1 MSATGHVGVGHGGRL
16 LEAHATN
23 RRTCRVV
30 RPAAYDQAM
39 IDATLF
45 QADAWRPFVTA
56 LRNSMPPEVAEAEFR
71 GTMAP
76 GAFGGS
82 ITYDGDHRLPGLGL
96 ERGERP
102 TDRLRSL
109 AGLAGGQA
117 VAVRGVTTRSGA
129 AVVSIVPSAPQVS
142 FAMGSNLLENVH
154 LVAGAHPEPYRR
166 EPIRYD
172 VAVSAGAD
180 AATVTALIRQLLPDA
195 RPADPSELATAEA
208 DLGVALPDDVRALY
222 LAAAEGTLVLQ
233 PADRERFY
241 GLRIVPLADAAAR
254 AYLEPQAR
262 YLSWTHGAT
271 EVVAPDPHGRMQPLA
286 ASPAW
291 FVVGDD
297 GGGNL
302 YVIDL
307 APGPQ
312 GTFGQVLFVD
322 HETSAGARWLAPSLT
337 ELLTERPATLAKL
350 GPEDGLLVRVGSRT
364 GRTLA
369 DVQPETEV
377 LYVRAATAPADLSAL
392 TGHRRL
398 RTVITESAVVA
409 DLPAVTELPALEYLQ
424 LDVAGWQQL
433 LRAGQVPSTL
443 LAAGLS
449 GRAGWTDTVEV
460 VNALLAARKQEPIQV
475 IDVAVQL

>member
-1 MSATGHVGVGHGGRL
+1 
-16 LEAHATN
+16 
-23 RRTCRVV
+23 
-30 RPAAYDQAM
+30 M

-45 QADAWRPFVTA
+45 QADVWRPFVTA
-56 LRNSMPPEVAEAEFR
+56 LRDSMPLEAAEAEFR
-71 GTMAP
+71 GTLAP
-76 GAFGGS
+76 DTFGGS
-82 ITYDGDHRLPGLGL
+82 ITYDGDHRLAGLDLEPG
-96 ERGERP
+96 EQP
-102 TDRLRSL
+102 TDKLRAL
-109 AGLAGGQA
+109 AGLTGGQA

-142 FAMGSNLLENVH
+142 FGMRDLLENVH

-172 VAVSAGAD
+172 VAVPAEAD
-180 AATVTALIRQLLPDA
+180 AATVTALVRQLLPDA

-233 PADRERFY
+233 PADQERFY

-262 YLSWTHGAT
+262 YLSWTYGAT
-271 EVVAPDPHGRMQPLA
+271 EVVAPDPYGRMQPLA

-302 YVIDL
+302 YVVDL
-307 APGPQ
+307 APGPR

-322 HETSAGARWLAPSLT
+322 HETSAGARWLASSLT
-337 ELLTERPATLAKL
+337 ALLTERPATLAEL
-350 GPEDGLLVRVGSRT
+350 GPEGGLLVRVGSRS

-377 LYVRAATAPADLSAL
+377 LYVSAATVPADLSAL
-392 TGHRRL
+392 SGHRRL

-409 DLPAVTELPALEYLQ
+409 DLSAVTELPALEYLQ
-424 LDVAGWQQL
+424 LDVAGWRQL

-443 LAAGLS
+443 LAAGLR

-460 VNALLAARKQEPIQV
+460 VNGLLAARNQDPVQV

>member
-1 MSATGHVGVGHGGRL
+1 
-16 LEAHATN
+16 
-23 RRTCRVV
+23 
-30 RPAAYDQAM
+30 M

-56 LRNSMPPEVAEAEFR
+56 LRNSMPPEAGKAEFR

-82 ITYDGDHRLPGLGL
+82 ITYDGDHRLLGL
-96 ERGERP
+96 DLKRGERP
-102 TDRLRSL
+102 TDMLRSL
-109 AGLAGGQA
+109 TELTGGQA
-117 VAVRGVTTRSGA
+117 VAVRGVTTHSGA
-129 AVVSIVPSAPQVS
+129 ATVSIVPSAPQVS
-142 FAMGSNLLENVH
+142 FGMGSDLLEDVH

-166 EPIRYD
+166 EPVRYD
-172 VAVSAGAD
+172 VASSPGAD
-180 AATVTALIRQLLPDA
+180 AATVTALVRQLLPDA
-195 RPADPSELATAEA
+195 RPADPSELAAAEA
-208 DLGVALPDDVRALY
+208 DLGVALPDDVRALF

-233 PADRERFY
+233 PADRDRLH

-254 AYLEPQAR
+254 ACLEPQAR
-262 YLSWTHGAT
+262 YLSWRYGAT
-271 EVVAPDPHGRMQPLA
+271 EVVAPDPHGRMQQLA

-302 YVIDL
+302 YVVDL

-322 HETSAGARWLAPSLT
+322 HEMSAGARWLAPSLT
-337 ELLTERPATLAKL
+337 ELLTERPTTLAKL
-350 GPEDGLLVRVGSRT
+350 GPEGGLLVRAGSRS

-369 DVQPETEV
+369 DVQPTTEV
-377 LYVRAATAPADLSAL
+377 LYIRAGAAPSDLSAL
-392 TGHRRL
+392 AGHRL
-398 RTVITESAVVA
+398 RTLVTESAVVA

-460 VNALLAARKQEPIQV
+460 VNGLLAAWEQEPIQV
-475 IDVAVQL
+475 IDVPVQL

>member
-1 MSATGHVGVGHGGRL
+1 
-16 LEAHATN
+16 
-23 RRTCRVV
+23 
-30 RPAAYDQAM
+30 M

-56 LRNSMPPEVAEAEFR
+56 LRNSIPPEAGQAEFR

-82 ITYDGDHRLPGLGL
+82 IAYDGDHRLPGLSL

-102 TDRLRSL
+102 TDMLRPL
-109 AGLAGGQA
+109 AELTGGQA
-117 VAVRGVTTRSGA
+117 VAVRGITTPSGA
-129 AVVSIVPSAPQVS
+129 AMVSIVPSTPQVS
-142 FAMGSNLLENVH
+142 FGMGSDLLEDVH

-166 EPIRYD
+166 QPVRYD
-172 VAVSAGAD
+172 TAVSAGAD
-180 AATVTALIRQLLPDA
+180 AATVTALVRQLLPDA
-195 RPADPSELATAEA
+195 RPADPSELDAAEA
-208 DLGVALPDDVRALY
+208 DLGVALPDDVRALF
-222 LAAAEGTLVLQ
+222 LAAAEGTLILQ
-233 PADRERFY
+233 PTDRERFY
-241 GLRIVPLADAAAR
+241 GLRIVPLTDAAAR

-271 EVVAPDPHGRMQPLA
+271 EVVAPDPHGRMQQLA

-291 FVVGDD
+291 FVVGED

-302 YVIDL
+302 YVVDL

-312 GTFGQVLFVD
+312 GTLGQVLFVD
-322 HETSAGARWLAPSLT
+322 HEMSAGARWLAPSLT
-337 ELLTERPATLAKL
+337 QLLTERPATLAKP
-350 GPEDGLLVRVGSRT
+350 GPEGGLLVRVGSRS
-364 GRTLA
+364 GKTLA
-369 DVQPETEV
+369 DVQPTTEV
-377 LYVRAATAPADLSAL
+377 LYIRAAAAPCDLSAL
-392 TGHRRL
+392 AGHRL
-398 RTVITESAVVA
+398 RTLVTESAAVA

-460 VNALLAARKQEPIQV
+460 VNGLLAAWNQEPIQV

>member
-1 MSATGHVGVGHGGRL
+1 
-16 LEAHATN
+16 
-23 RRTCRVV
+23 
-30 RPAAYDQAM
+30 M
-39 IDATLF
+39 IDTTLF
-45 QADAWRPFVTA
+45 QAEAWRLFVTA
-56 LRNSMPPEVAEAEFR
+56 LRNSMPPEVGEAEFR

-82 ITYDGDHRLPGLGL
+82 VAYDGDHRVLGLGL

-102 TDRLRSL
+102 TDMLRSL
-109 AGLAGGQA
+109 AELTGGQA

-129 AVVSIVPSAPQVS
+129 AVVSIVPSAAQVS
-142 FAMGSNLLENVH
+142 FGMGSDLLEDVH
-154 LVAGAHPEPYRR
+154 LVPGAHPEPYRR
-166 EPIRYD
+166 EPVRCD

-180 AATVTALIRQLLPDA
+180 AATVTALVRQLLPDA
-195 RPADPSELATAEA
+195 RPVDPSELAAAEA
-208 DLGVALPDDVRALY
+208 DLGVALPDDVRALF

-254 AYLEPQAR
+254 AYLQPQAR
-262 YLSWTHGAT
+262 YLSWRYGAT
-271 EVVAPDPHGRMQPLA
+271 EVVAPDPHGRMQQLA

-302 YVIDL
+302 YVVDL

-312 GTFGQVLFVD
+312 GTVGQVLFVD
-322 HETSAGARWLAPSLT
+322 HEMSAGARWLAPSLT

-350 GPEDGLLVRVGSRT
+350 GPEGGLLVRVGSRS
-364 GRTLA
+364 GKTLA
-369 DVQPETEV
+369 DVQPTTEV
-377 LYVRAATAPADLSAL
+377 LYIRAAAAPCDLSAL
-392 TGHRRL
+392 AGHRL
-398 RTVITESAVVA
+398 RTLVTESAVVA
-409 DLPAVTELPALEYLQ
+409 DLRAVTELPALEYLQ

-433 LRAGQVPSTL
+433 LAAGQVPSTL
-443 LAAGLS
+443 LAAGLT
-449 GRAGWTDTVEV
+449 GRAGWADTVEV
-460 VNALLAARKQEPIQV
+460 VNGLLAAWKQEPIRV

>member
-1 MSATGHVGVGHGGRL
+1 
-16 LEAHATN
+16 
-23 RRTCRVV
+23 
-30 RPAAYDQAM
+30 M
-39 IDATLF
+39 IDATLL
-45 QADAWRPFVTA
+45 QAGAWRPFVTA
-56 LRNSMPPEVAEAEFR
+56 LRSSMPPEAAEAEFR

-82 ITYDGDHRLPGLGL
+82 ITYDGDHRLHGLGL

-102 TDRLRSL
+102 TDMLRSL
-109 AGLAGGQA
+109 AGLTGGQA

-142 FAMGSNLLENVH
+142 FGMGSDLLENVH

-166 EPIRYD
+166 EPTRYD

-180 AATVTALIRQLLPDA
+180 AATVNALVRHLLPDA
-195 RPADPSELATAEA
+195 RPAEPSEVAGAEA

-222 LAAAEGTLVLQ
+222 FAAAEGTLVLQ
-233 PADRERFY
+233 PADQERFY
-241 GLRIVPLADAAAR
+241 GMRIVPLADAAAR

-262 YLSWTHGAT
+262 YLSWTYGAT
-271 EVVAPDPHGRMQPLA
+271 EVVAPDPHGRVQPLA

-322 HETSAGARWLAPSLT
+322 HEESAGARWLAPSLT

-350 GPEDGLLVRVGSRT
+350 GPEGGLLLRVGSRT
-364 GRTLA
+364 SKTLA
-369 DVQPETEV
+369 DVRPETEV
-377 LYVRAATAPADLSAL
+377 LYVRAGTAPADLSAL
-392 TGHRRL
+392 AGHRRL
-398 RTVITESAVVA
+398 RTVVTESAVVA
-409 DLPAVTELPALEYLQ
+409 NLPAVSELPALEYVR

-433 LRAGQVPSTL
+433 LRAGQVPPSL

-449 GRAGWTDTVEV
+449 GRAGWRDTVEV
-460 VNALLAARKQEPIQV
+460 VNGLLAAWKQEPIQV
-475 IDVAVQL
+475 IDIAMQL